1 MAKLAEVRAVGI
13 RAAVEVEPLWG
24 VPETASYLG
33 VPESTVYRWCSRGGS
48 GPRSYRVGRYRRFKP
63 DEVRAWLNTRA
74 SEPAA

>member
-33 VPESTVYRWCSRGGS
+33 VPESTVYRWCSRGGPVRAATASAGTGGSSPTRS
-48 GPRSYRVGRYRRFKP
+48 GPG
-63 DEVRAWLNTRA
+63 
-74 SEPAA
+74 